1 MSALIQQR
9 PEDVHNW
16 REPDYNA
23 IFFARL
29 VRLKRL
35 RSGTP
40 EERYKRVAGLKA
52 YYAENPADFIN
63 DWAVTVDPR
72 NAERKLPVLMPFLLF
87 PKQREMI
94 DEVLAAWR
102 SSEGI
107 AIVKARDVGASWVLM
122 ALSCTMCLFHADFM
136 AGVGSAKEDKVDR
149 SGDPD
154 TLFYKGRHFMQNV
167 PAEFTGRWSVRDK
180 RCTAHMRIVVP
191 HTGSSITG
199 EAGDNMGRGGRK
211 GWYIVDEAAHIE
223 RPKAVDAALA
233 ATTNC
238 RIDASSV
245 NGMANSFGERV
256 HSGRCRVFHFSWLD
270 DPRKD
275 QAWYDKKVAELD
287 PVIVAQEIDCDF
299 SASVEG
305 QIIPSKWVQAAVD
318 AAHKL
323 GLSITG
329 GRRNAFDVADEGKDK
344 CAYVHAHGV
353 SIEHGESW
361 SGKGGDTLDSTHR
374 VFRFVD
380 EYGGDDFDY
389 DADGLGVSVRSDAK
403 VANDARTKRKAK
415 ALIARPFRGSGAVLW
430 PERVVDGADKR
441 KNEDF
446 FKNYKAQCWWALRQ
460 RFRETV
466 RALEGRP
473 YDASKIISIAG
484 PLTFKA
490 RGKPDTFKERARLIV
505 ELSQPQWKWD
515 IAGKMLVDKM
525 PDGTM
530 SPNLADGVMIVCSP
544 RNTGMNIATGAV
556 DALER
561 SLMSG

>member
-1 MSALIQQR
+1 
-9 PEDVHNW
+9 
-16 REPDYNA
+16 
-23 IFFARL
+23 
-29 VRLKRL
+29 
-35 RSGTP
+35 
-40 EERYKRVAGLKA
+40 
-52 YYAENPADFIN
+52 
-63 DWAVTVDPR
+63 VTVDPR

-122 ALSCTMCLFHADFM
+122 ALSCTMCLFHSDFM

-223 RPKAVDAALA
+223 RPKVVDAALA

-256 HSGRCRVFHFSWLD
+256 HSGRCRVFNFGWRD

-275 QAWYDKKVAELD
+275 DAWYAKKEAELD

-305 QIIPSKWVQAAVD
+305 QIIPSKWVNAAVD
-318 AAHKL
+318 AHIRL
-323 GLSITG
+323 GIPTVTG

-344 CAYVHAHGV
+344 CAFVTMRGV
-353 SIEHGESW
+353 LLEYAESW
-361 SGKGGDTLDSTHR
+361 SGKGGDTLDSTMR
-374 VFRFVD
+374 VFRLVD
-380 EYGGDDFDY
+380 AWGGDDFEY
-389 DADGLGVSVRSDAK
+389 DADGLGATVKSDAR
-403 VANDARTKRKAK
+403 VVSEARVKAK
-415 ALIARPFRGSGAVLW
+415 QRIIRVVPFRGSGAVMF
-430 PERVVDGADKR
+430 PERVVPGADKR

-446 FKNYKAQCWWALRQ
+446 FANAKAQNWWALRR
-460 RFRETV
+460 RFAMTM
-466 RALEGRP
+466 RAIEGKP
-473 YDASKIISIAG
+473 YNADEIISIAG
-484 PLTFKA
+484 PQHWKLL
-490 RGKPDTFKERARLIV
+490 GQPDPFKERARLQV
-505 ELSQPQWKWD
+505 ELSQPVWKWNT
-515 IAGKMLVDKM
+515 AGKMLVDKM
-525 PDGTM
+525 PDGAM
-530 SPNLADGVMIVCSP
+530 SPNLADGVMIANSL
-544 RNTGMNIATGAV
+544 RNLGMRISTEHA
-556 DALER
+556 DAIER
-561 SLMSG
+561 ALNAAG